1 MCFDCDEESVTRRAF
16 ITGATAAVAG
26 MMLGAKALAQ
36 EQPYSKALTD
46 PNVIHDNVTFKN
58 GADTINGFLARPK
71 AKGRHRAII
80 IIHGDPGIPEWVQN
94 LSARLAQIGYAGMV
108 VDIGSRKED
117 KPIEFYRGN
126 AFDRRAT
133 QDILAGIEYVK
144 AQPFVKRGGV
154 GMVGFC
160 YGGRK
165 ALMLPTESRD
175 VKASVSFY
183 GPVRDHVFRSASDPR
198 PEVIEV
204 AKQIKV
210 PVQGHYG
217 LLDKVALTADAKEFE
232 QTLKAQGT
240 PVEMFYYEGV
250 GHGFYGN
257 TWQQQTPEFGY
268 NAEAAKLADERMVK
282 FLKRKLK

>member
-1 MCFDCDEESVTRRAF
+1 MCFDCDEESITRRTFLA
-16 ITGATAAVAG
+16 GATAAVAG
-26 MMLGAKALAQ
+26 AMLGAKALAQ
-36 EQPYSKALTD
+36 QPPELKALAD
-46 PNVIHDNVTFKN
+46 PKVIHDSVTFKS
-58 GADTINGFLARPK
+58 GTDTIKGYLARPN
-71 AKGRHRAII
+71 AKGRQRAII

-94 LSARLAQIGYAGMV
+94 FGARLAQIGYVGLV
-108 VDIGSRKED
+108 IDIGSRKED
-117 KPIEFYRGN
+117 KPVEFYRGN
-126 AFDRRAT
+126 AFDKRAT
-133 QDILAGIEYVK
+133 QDIFAGIEYVK
-144 AQPFVKRGGV
+144 TQSFVKHGGV

-175 VKASVSFY
+175 IKASVSFY
-183 GPVRDHVFRSASDPR
+183 GPVRDNVFRSASDPR
-198 PEVIEV
+198 PEVMEAV
-204 AKQIKV
+204 QQIKV

-232 QTLKAQGT
+232 QKLKAHGT

-268 NAEAAKLADERMVK
+268 NAEAAKLAHERMVK
-282 FLKRKLK
+282 FLKRKLR